1 MSLAQL
7 NASDRDF
14 FAALADVVF
23 GNPFTP
29 QRDQLIVRLAPG
41 APLGDLTSDRE
52 ALARIVGPRL
62 EPWLREGAPALQKL
76 NAEDRRL
83 LEPGFLYV
91 CYHRCVPQLDALIEK
106 QAGQG
111 GASLPVPF
119 GDDAIADLVR
129 SGFSEERAVRFFALF
144 FQLRR
149 AFYFIERSLAGQ
161 CESMRRLREALW
173 NNVVTHD
180 MRGYEAALWNRM
192 EDFSTLLLGETGT
205 GKGSAAAAIGRSEF
219 IPYLPEQRRFAA
231 NFAETFITI
240 NLSQFPETLIES
252 ELFGHRKGAFTGAIE
267 HHEGVFERC
276 SAHGALFLD
285 EIGEASIPVQIKLL
299 QVLQERTFTALGGH
313 EKKRFSGRVIA
324 ATNRPLGELR
334 RGGRFRDDFFYRLC
348 SDVIEVPT
356 LRQRIAESLGELEQ
370 LVRLLVARVTG
381 AEAPE
386 LVATVLE
393 ALQSGLPRGYA
404 WPGNVRELE
413 QAVRRILLTGR
424 YTAEVSQAA
433 PGEEEALLDKLRTGE
448 LTAAELLA
456 QYCALLYRRLGTY
469 AEVAK
474 RTGLDPRTSRKY
486 VESGRTGKNERGADR
501 TELP

>member
-1 MSLAQL
+1 MSPQYRCQCLTYIACVSMTRL
-7 NASDRDF
+7 SAPDRDF

-41 APLGDLTSDRE
+41 APRGDLPSVRE
-52 ALARIVGPRL
+52 DLARIVGPRL
-62 EPWLREGAPALQKL
+62 EPWLREGSTALQKL
-76 NAEDRRL
+76 SAEDRRL

-91 CYHRCVPQLDALIEK
+91 CYHRCVPQLDALIER

-111 GASLPVPF
+111 GGSLPVPF

-129 SGFSEERAVRFFALF
+129 SGFPEERAVRFFALF

-149 AFYFIERSLAGQ
+149 AFHFIERSLAGQ

-276 SAHGALFLD
+276 NAHGALFLD
-285 EIGEASIPVQIKLL
+285 EIGEVGIPVQIKLL
-299 QVLQERTFTALGGH
+299 QVLQERTFTALGGRD
-313 EKKRFSGRVIA
+313 KKRFSGRVIA
-324 ATNRPLGELR
+324 ATNRPIAELR
-334 RGGRFRDDFFYRLC
+334 QSGRFREDFYYRLC
-348 SDVIEVPT
+348 SDVLQMPT
-356 LRQRIAESLGELEQ
+356 LRQRLQESPAELGEL
-370 LVRLLVARVTG
+370 V
-381 AEAPE
+381 
-386 LVATVLE
+386 
-393 ALQSGLPRGYA
+393 
-404 WPGNVRELE
+404 
-413 QAVRRILLTGR
+413 
-424 YTAEVSQAA
+424 
-433 PGEEEALLDKLRTGE
+433 
-448 LTAAELLA
+448 
-456 QYCALLYRRLGTY
+456 
-469 AEVAK
+469 
-474 RTGLDPRTSRKY
+474 
-486 VESGRTGKNERGADR
+486 
-501 TELP
+501 

>member
-1 MSLAQL
+1 MAFIDWMTYIKCMPITKLSAQ
-7 NASDRDF
+7 DREF

-29 QRDQLIVRLAPG
+29 QRAELISRLAPG
-41 APLGDLTSDRE
+41 VPFGDMTAHRE
-52 ALARIVGPRL
+52 ALAKVVGPRL
-62 EPWLREGAPALQKL
+62 EPWLREGAPALQRL
-76 NAEDRRL
+76 GAEDRRL
-83 LEPGFLYV
+83 LEPPLLYV
-91 CYHRCVPQLDALIEK
+91 AYHRYVPQLDALIEK
-106 QAGQG
+106 QAGQS
-111 GASLPVPF
+111 GAPIAVPF
-119 GDDAIADLVR
+119 GDEAIAALVR
-129 SGFSEERAVRFFALF
+129 SGFSEERAARYFAMF

-149 AFYFIERSLAGQ
+149 AFYFILGSLAGQ

-173 NNVVTHD
+173 NNVFTHD
-180 MRGYEAALWNRM
+180 MRDYEAALWNRM

-205 GKGSAAAAIGRSEF
+205 GKGAAAAAIGRSEF

-231 NFAETFITI
+231 NFAESFITI

-252 ELFGHRKGAFTGAIE
+252 ELFGHRKGAFTGAID

-285 EIGEASIPVQIKLL
+285 EIGEVSIPVQIKLL
-299 QVLQERTFTALGGH
+299 QVLQERTFTPLSGR

-324 ATNRPLGELR
+324 ATNRPLDKLR
-334 RGGRFRDDFFYRLC
+334 RDGRFREDFFYRLC

-356 LRQRIAESLGELEQ
+356 LRQRIAENPGELEQ
-370 LVRLLVARVTG
+370 LVRLLVTRIAG
-381 AEAPE
+381 EQASDFASSIM
-386 LVATVLE
+386 E
-393 ALQSGLPRGYA
+393 ALEKELPRGYA

-424 YTAEVSQAA
+424 YAGDIAEGATS
-433 PGEEEALLDKLRTGE
+433 EEELLAEKLLAGE
-448 LTAAELLA
+448 LTAEELLSR
-456 QYCALLYRRLGTY
+456 YCALLYRRLGTY

-486 VESGRTGKNERGADR
+486 IEAAKSG
-501 TELP
+501 

>member
-1 MSLAQL
+1 VPTTRLSTA
-7 NASDRDF
+7 DRDF

-41 APLGDLTSDRE
+41 VPLGDLTTHRE
-52 ALARIVGPRL
+52 ALARVVGPRL
-62 EPWLREGAPALQKL
+62 EPWLREGAPALQRL
-76 NAEDRRL
+76 SAEDRRVI
-83 LEPGFLYV
+83 EPALLYV
-91 CYHRCVPQLDALIEK
+91 GYHRYVPQLDALIEQ
-106 QAGQG
+106 QAVKS
-111 GASLPVPF
+111 GAALAVPF
-119 GDDAIADLVR
+119 GGEAIAELVR
-129 SGFSEERAVRFFALF
+129 SGLPEDRAVRFFAFF

-149 AFYFIERSLAGQ
+149 AFYFILRSLAGD
-161 CESMRRLREALW
+161 CESMRKLREALW
-173 NNVVTHD
+173 NNVFTHD

-219 IPYLPEQRRFAA
+219 IPYLPEQRRFAT
-231 NFAETFITI
+231 NFAESFIAI
-240 NLSQFPETLIES
+240 NLSQFPESLIES

-267 HHEGVFERC
+267 HHQGVFERC
-276 SAHGALFLD
+276 DAHGALFLD
-285 EIGEASIPVQIKLL
+285 EIGEVSIPAQIKLL
-299 QVLQERTFTALGGH
+299 QVLQERTFTPLGGH

-324 ATNRPLGELR
+324 ATNKPLAALR
-334 RGGRFRDDFFYRLC
+334 RDGRFRDDFYYRLC

-356 LRQRIAESLGELEQ
+356 LRQRIAESPAELEQ

-381 AEAPE
+381 AQAPE
-386 LVATVLE
+386 LVAAVLE
-393 ALQSGLPRGYA
+393 TLESGLPRGYA

-424 YTAEVSQAA
+424 YAAALPQAS
-433 PGEEEALLDKLRTGE
+433 PGEEEALLDKLRAGE

-456 QYCALLYRRLGTY
+456 RYCALLYRRLGTY

-486 VESGRTGKNERGADR
+486 VENGRSGRSERATG
-501 TELP
+501 